1 MMKKFLIFMTI
12 LCSGYFM
19 SQTQLKLNEVA
30 EKKYEKTWN
39 ELNVLQNKLLLK
51 YKTQKEMTNK
61 INRPNIGDIL
71 FVNKQTWDD
80 MKDIQHCFKML
91 EEFEH
96 EGINWVK
103 IEYIGE

>member
-1 MMKKFLIFMTI
+1 M
-12 LCSGYFM
+12 
-19 SQTQLKLNEVA
+19 A
-30 EKKYEKTWN
+30 
-39 ELNVLQNKLLLK
+39 
-51 YKTQKEMTNK
+51 NK
-61 INRPNIGDIL
+61 INRLNIGEIL